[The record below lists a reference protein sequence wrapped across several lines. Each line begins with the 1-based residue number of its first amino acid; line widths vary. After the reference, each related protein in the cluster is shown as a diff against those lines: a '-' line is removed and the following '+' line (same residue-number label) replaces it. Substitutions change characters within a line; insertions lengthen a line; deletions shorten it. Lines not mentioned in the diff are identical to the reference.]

1 MRTAPDT
8 DNAAIGAVLRMARLD
23 SHLSQE
29 GVAQTLRG
37 MGIKTI
43 ANASTI
49 ETIENGERPLSL
61 AESKAYAKAVN
72 IDLRGIINPHRT
84 LEERARKIA
93 SKQALKADRNAVRA
107 ILDRRAAALQS
118 IDSFLAQNPPI
129 GEELTGEIR
138 ETRREWEDLSG
149 NAISGYVTAHQ
160 MNLFKKGWE
169 AADKAGLIGRR
180 VESGFKAIG
189 FTVEGQND

>member
-49 ETIENGERPLSL
+49 ETIENGERPMSL
-61 AESKAYAKAVN
+61 AESKAYAKADN
-72 IDLRGIINPHRT
+72 IDLRGIINPLRT
-84 LEERARKIA
+84 LEERGRQIA
-93 SKQALKADRNAVRA
+93 EKQAVKADKRAGRA
-107 ILDRRAAALQS
+107 IL
-118 IDSFLAQNPPI
+118 
-129 GEELTGEIR
+129 G
-138 ETRREWEDLSG
+138 
-149 NAISGYVTAHQ
+149 
-160 MNLFKKGWE
+160 
-169 AADKAGLIGRR
+169 
-180 VESGFKAIG
+180 
-189 FTVEGQND
+189 